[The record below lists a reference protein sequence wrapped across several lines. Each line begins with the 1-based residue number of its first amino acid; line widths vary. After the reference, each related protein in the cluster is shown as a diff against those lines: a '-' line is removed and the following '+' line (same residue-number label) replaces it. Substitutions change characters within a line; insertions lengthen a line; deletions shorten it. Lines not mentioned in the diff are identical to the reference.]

1 MDKVYPEIRVYL
13 FLIYA
18 RRIIL
23 SLIIMSM
30 RGGGGPPPEMEGA
43 PKKGFVESLKSLK
56 LLIPFFKMIWRT
68 SPALTLTNI
77 ILRLVKSAVPLA
89 QLYLGKLI
97 IDEIVHLIN
106 NKGGDPHNLW
116 VWIGLEFGVTMVSEL
131 ISRVMNLTES
141 LLGDLYGNVSSVE
154 LMNKAATI
162 DLSMYENPDFYD
174 KLERARRQTTGR
186 VVLMSMVLSQFQDI
200 ITILFLSAGLIA
212 FEPWLIVLLIVAVL
226 PSFISEAYFSRFSYS
241 LVRSWTPQRRELDYL
256 RYIGASVETAKEVK
270 VFGLDHFLS
279 KRFAKIADEY
289 YQANK
294 ALAIKRTIWGT
305 LLQLV
310 STTAYYGA
318 YILIVIR
325 TLAGALTIGDLTFLS
340 GSFNRL
346 QNQLQNILS
355 TFTRITES
363 ALYLQ
368 DYYDFLAIEPLIMD
382 QPGAIQAPT
391 TIKHGVRF
399 DKVGFKYPGTEIWAL
414 RNISFTLNAGEKLA
428 LVGENGSGKTTL
440 VKLIARMYD
449 PTEGTIYLD
458 EVDIKKFS
466 LATYRQMIGVIF
478 QDFVRF
484 NFKADENIAVGKIE
498 SLSEE
503 ETVISSAHLS
513 LADAVI
519 EKLPAKYKQMLGRR
533 FADGV
538 DLSGGEWQKIAL
550 ARAYMRN
557 ASIVILDEPTAALDA
572 RAEFEVFKRFSELT
586 AGKTAVII
594 SHRFSTVRMADRILV
609 LKNGQML
616 ELGSHEELL
625 AHQGLYHEL
634 FTLQAQG
641 YL

>member
-89 QLYLGKLI
+89 QLYIGKLI

>member
-1 MDKVYPEIRVYL
+1 
-13 FLIYA
+13 
-18 RRIIL
+18 
-23 SLIIMSM
+23 
-30 RGGGGPPPEMEGA
+30 MEGA

-89 QLYLGKLI
+89 QLYIGKLI

-391 TIKHGVRF
+391 SIKHGVRF

>member
-1 MDKVYPEIRVYL
+1 M
-13 FLIYA
+13 
-18 RRIIL
+18 
-23 SLIIMSM
+23 
-30 RGGGGPPPEMEGA
+30 
-43 PKKGFVESLKSLK
+43 
-56 LLIPFFKMIWRT
+56 
-68 SPALTLTNI
+68 
-77 ILRLVKSAVPLA
+77 A
-89 QLYLGKLI
+89 QLYIGKLI

-325 TLAGALTIGDLTFLS
+325 TLAGVLTIGDLTFLS

-466 LATYRQMIGVIF
+466 LASYRQMIGVIF